1 MGRTNKFC
9 AIQFCKTGI
18 IAVEMAHRGGEF
30 EIDSITERE
39 GSENYSEALFSKLN
53 GDGQVA
59 KNLENDLRSIRKAGE
74 IDAPNI
80 SFCLDS
86 RWVFIHSFPLD
97 KDFSEAERADHI
109 SWELSNYLTDSKLDD
124 YVTAT
129 ATLLEM
135 PALRASTILSAS
147 VKRELISLLRSV
159 ASRLK
164 LEVIVIDV
172 DHFGAEH
179 TLRWNY
185 PEIEQETVSLV
196 GIKPDGIDMSIFQ
209 SGRPVSYRWRE
220 LRDGMPFPSLL
231 RQASGRMS
239 ESRALPKK
247 CYIYGENENASTLF
261 QSGQGD
267 RPLVEVLDPV
277 RNVSLPRQ
285 LRRLNRTTFHRYAPA
300 IGLAMREV

>member
-1 MGRTNKFC
+1 MGRTNRFC

-18 IAVEMAHRGGEF
+18 IAVEVTHRGGEF
-30 EIDSITERE
+30 EIDSISERE
-39 GSENYSEALFSKLN
+39 GSQDYSEALFSKPKGN
-53 GDGQVA
+53 EQVA
-59 KNLENDLRSIRKAGE
+59 KDLENDLRSILKIGD
-74 IDAPNI
+74 IVAPNI

-109 SWELSNYLTDSKLDD
+109 SWELSNYLTDSKPDD

-135 PALRASTILSAS
+135 PALQASTILSAS
-147 VKRELISLLRSV
+147 VKRELISLLRDV

-164 LEVIVIDV
+164 LEVMIIDV

-185 PEIEQETVSLV
+185 PEIEHETVSLV
-196 GIKPDGIDMSIFQ
+196 GLKSDGIDVSIFQ
-209 SGRPVSYRWRE
+209 NGRPVSYRWRE
-220 LRDGMPFPSLL
+220 FHDGMPTSRLL
-231 RQASGRMS
+231 IQASRRTS
-239 ESRALPKK
+239 EDQAQPKK
-247 CYIYGENENASTLF
+247 CYIYGESENASVFL
-261 QSGQGD
+261 QSGRSD
-267 RPLVEVLDPV
+267 EPLVEILDPV
-277 RNVSLPRQ
+277 RNVNLPRQ

-300 IGLAMREV
+300 IGLAMREE

>member
-1 MGRTNKFC
+1 VGRTNKFC
-9 AIQFCKTGI
+9 AIQFCKKGI
-18 IAVEMAHRGGEF
+18 IAVEMAHRGREF

-53 GDGQVA
+53 GDGQVG
-59 KNLENDLRSIRKAGE
+59 KNLENDLRSIRKIGE

-109 SWELSNYLTDSKLDD
+109 SWELSNYLTDSKLDE

-135 PALRASTILSAS
+135 PALGASTILSAS
-147 VKRELISLLRSV
+147 ARRELISLLRNV
-159 ASRLK
+159 ASRLN
-164 LEVIVIDV
+164 LEVVVIDV

-179 TLRWNY
+179 ALRLNY
-185 PEIEQETVSLV
+185 PEIEQEIISLV
-196 GIKPDGIDMSIFQ
+196 GLKSDGIDVSVFQ
-209 SGRPVSYRWRE
+209 NGRPVSYRWRE
-220 LRDGMPFPSLL
+220 LRDGIQFPMLL
-231 RQASGRMS
+231 GQGSNGTLDGQAQ
-239 ESRALPKK
+239 AKK
-247 CYIYGENENASTLF
+247 CYIYGENENASTLL
-261 QSGQGD
+261 QSGPGD

-300 IGLAMREV
+300 IGLAMREE

>member
-18 IAVEMAHRGGEF
+18 IAVEMAHRGGAF

-39 GSENYSEALFSKLN
+39 GSQDYSEALFSKPN
-53 GDGQVA
+53 GDGHVEKA
-59 KNLENDLRSIRKAGE
+59 LENDLRSIRKTGE
-74 IDAPNI
+74 INAPNI

-86 RWVFIHSFPLD
+86 RWIFIHSFPLD
-97 KDFSEAERADHI
+97 KGFSEAERSDHI

-135 PALRASTILSAS
+135 PTLQASTILSAS

-185 PEIEQETVSLV
+185 PEIEHETVSLV
-196 GIKPDGIDMSIFQ
+196 GFKSDGIDVSIFQ
-209 SGRPVSYRWRE
+209 NGRPVSYRRRE
-220 LRDGMPFPSLL
+220 LRDGMLISRLL
-231 RQASGRMS
+231 DPASGRTS
-239 ESRALPKK
+239 DRQAQPKK
-247 CYIYGENENASTLF
+247 CYIYGENENATTLL
-261 QSGQGD
+261 QSSQGD
-267 RPLVEVLDPV
+267 SPLVEVLDPV
-277 RNVSLPRQ
+277 RHVSLPRQ

-300 IGLAMREV
+300 IGLAMREA

>member
-9 AIQFCKTGI
+9 AIQFCKTGM
-18 IAVEMAHRGGEF
+18 IAVQMAHRRGEF

-39 GSENYSEALFSKLN
+39 GSQNYREALISKLH
-53 GDGQVA
+53 GDEQVT
-59 KNLENDLRSIRKAGE
+59 KNLENDLRSIRKIGD

-109 SWELSNYLTDSKLDD
+109 RWELSNYLTDSKLDD

-135 PALRASTILSAS
+135 PALQASTILSAS
-147 VKRELISLLRSV
+147 VKRELISLLRGV

-164 LEVIVIDV
+164 LEVIIIDV

-179 TLRWNY
+179 TLRRNY
-185 PEIEQETVSLV
+185 PEIENETVSLV
-196 GIKPDGIDMSIFQ
+196 GIKSDGIDMSIFQ
-209 SGRPVSYRWRE
+209 NARPVSYRWRE
-220 LRDGMPFPSLL
+220 LRDGIPIQRLL
-231 RQASGRMS
+231 AQASGRAS
-239 ESRALPKK
+239 DDQAEPKK
-247 CYIYGENENASTLF
+247 CYIYGESESASTLL
-261 QSGQGD
+261 QSDQGD
-267 RPLVEVLDPV
+267 RPIVEILDPV

-300 IGLAMREV
+300 IGLAMREA

>member
-9 AIQFCKTGI
+9 AIQFCRREI
-18 IAVEMAHRGGEF
+18 IAVEMAHRRGEF

-39 GSENYSEALFSKLN
+39 GSQDYSEALFSKPN
-53 GDGQVA
+53 GDGRVA
-59 KNLENDLRSIRKAGE
+59 KDLENDLRSIRKTGE

-97 KDFSEAERADHI
+97 MDFSEAERTDHI
-109 SWELSNYLTDSKLDD
+109 SWELSNYLTDSRLDD

-129 ATLLEM
+129 AALLEM

-147 VKRELISLLRSV
+147 AKRELISLLRDV
-159 ASRLK
+159 ASRLN

-196 GIKPDGIDMSIFQ
+196 GIKSDGIDLSIFQ
-209 SGRPVSYRWRE
+209 NGRPVLYRWRE
-220 LRDGMPFPSLL
+220 SRDRMPIARLL
-231 RQASGRMS
+231 GQATGRTS
-239 ESRALPKK
+239 DGQAQPKK
-247 CYIYGENENASTLF
+247 SYIYGENESASTRLQF
-261 QSGQGD
+261 DQSES
-267 RPLVEVLDPV
+267 PLVEVLDPV

-285 LRRLNRTTFHRYAPA
+285 LRRLNHTTFHRYAPA
-300 IGLAMREV
+300 IGLAMREA

>member
-1 MGRTNKFC
+1 
-9 AIQFCKTGI
+9 
-18 IAVEMAHRGGEF
+18 MAHRGGEF

-39 GSENYSEALFSKLN
+39 GFQDYSEALFSKSN
-53 GDGQVA
+53 GDGHVEKA
-59 KNLENDLRSIRKAGE
+59 LENDLRSIRKTGE

-97 KDFSEAERADHI
+97 KDFSEAEPTDQI

-135 PALRASTILSAS
+135 PALQASTVLSAS
-147 VKRELISLLRSV
+147 VKRELISLLRDV
-159 ASRLK
+159 ASRLN
-164 LEVIVIDV
+164 LEVIVVDV

-185 PEIEQETVSLV
+185 PEIEKQTVSLV
-196 GIKPDGIDMSIFQ
+196 GFKSDGIDVSNFQ
-209 SGRPVSYRWRE
+209 NGRPVSYRWRE
-220 LRDGMPFPSLL
+220 LRDGMSFPRLL
-231 RQASGRMS
+231 GQASTRTLDGQVQGN
-239 ESRALPKK
+239 K
-247 CYIYGENENASTLF
+247 CYIYGESERASTLV
-261 QSGQGD
+261 QSGQIGG
-267 RPLVEVLDPV
+267 PLVEVLDPV

-300 IGLAMREV
+300 IGLAMREA

>member
-9 AIQFCKTGI
+9 AVQFSKTGI
-18 IAVEMAHRGGEF
+18 IAVQMAHRGGEF

-39 GSENYSEALFSKLN
+39 GSQDYSSALLSKSN
-53 GDGQVA
+53 GDGLVA
-59 KNLENDLRSIRKAGE
+59 KALENDLRSIRKTGE

-97 KDFSEAERADHI
+97 MDFSEAERTDQI

-147 VKRELISLLRSV
+147 VRREVVSLLRMV
-159 ASRLK
+159 ASRLN
-164 LEVIVIDV
+164 LEVVVIDV

-196 GIKPDGIDMSIFQ
+196 GIKSDGLDESIFQ
-209 SGRPVSYRWRE
+209 NGRPVSYRWRE
-220 LRDGMPFPSLL
+220 SRDGMTFPSLP
-231 RQASGRMS
+231 RQALDRMS
-239 ESRALPKK
+239 ESRVLPKK
-247 CYIYGENENASTLF
+247 CYIYGENENASTLP

-267 RPLVEVLDPV
+267 RPIVKILDPV

-300 IGLAMREV
+300 IGLAMREA

>member
-18 IAVEMAHRGGEF
+18 VAVEMAHRGGEF
-30 EIDSITERE
+30 KIDSITERE
-39 GSENYSEALFSKLN
+39 GSENYSETLFSRPN
-53 GDGQVA
+53 RDGQVA
-59 KNLENDLRSIRKAGE
+59 RDLENDLRLIRKIGE

-109 SWELSNYLTDSKLDD
+109 SWELSNYLTQSKLDD

-135 PALRASTILSAS
+135 PALQASTILSAS
-147 VKRELISLLRSV
+147 VKRKLISLLRDV
-159 ASRLK
+159 ASHLN
-164 LEVIVIDV
+164 LEVVVIDV

-185 PEIEQETVSLV
+185 PEIEQETVSLA
-196 GIKPDGIDMSIFQ
+196 GIKSDGIDMSIFQ
-209 SGRPVSYRWRE
+209 NGRPVSYRWRE
-220 LRDGMPFPSLL
+220 SRDGMPIPSLL
-231 RQASGRMS
+231 RQASGRTS
-239 ESRALPKK
+239 DGQDQPKK
-247 CYIYGENENASTLF
+247 CYIYGENASTIIQF
-261 QSGQGD
+261 GQSD

-285 LRRLNRTTFHRYAPA
+285 LRRLTRATFHRYAPA
-300 IGLAMREV
+300 IGLAMREA

>member
-1 MGRTNKFC
+1 MGRTNRFC

-30 EIDSITERE
+30 EVDSITERE
-39 GSENYSEALFSKLN
+39 GSQDYSEALFSRPN

-59 KNLENDLRSIRKAGE
+59 KDLENDLRSVRKIGE
-74 IDAPNI
+74 IQAPNI

-97 KDFSEAERADHI
+97 KDFSEAERADYI
-109 SWELSNYLTDSKLDD
+109 NWELSNYLTDSKLDD

-135 PALRASTILSAS
+135 PALRASTTLSAS

-164 LEVIVIDV
+164 LEVIIIDV

-185 PEIEQETVSLV
+185 PEIEKETVSLV
-196 GIKPDGIDMSIFQ
+196 GIKSDGIDVSIFEK
-209 SGRPVSYRWRE
+209 GKPVSYRWRE
-220 LRDGMPFPSLL
+220 SHDGMPIQRLL
-231 RQASGRMS
+231 GQASGRAS
-239 ESRALPKK
+239 DGQAQPKR
-247 CYIYGENENASTLF
+247 CYIYGENENASTLLQF
-261 QSGQGD
+261 DQSES
-267 RPLVEVLDPV
+267 PLVEVLDPV

-300 IGLAMREV
+300 IGLAMREA